1 MFCPEC
7 CLTASEGC
15 NSRLSEKWEKWIF
28 CRIPAGKCVYS
39 QRCLGNT
46 LTIRKTSWQVEAPQR
61 LRRDHIFLF
70 CYLALVI
77 YVCVCVRVPVWTELL
92 WGVERYAMNHIT
104 WRAGQYQATSTNRVW
119 GGKLQVRPKLEGMYP
134 LARIT
139 IVQDDLPPQRK
150 GLYSH
155 AADLYEKLAAEA
167 WCITILPGVDY
178 HDLFWCRAA
187 AAIWR
192 LIWQE

>member
-39 QRCLGNT
+39 QRCLENT
-46 LTIRKTSWQVEAPQR
+46 LTIRKSIWLVEASQR

-70 CYLALVI
+70 CYLALVNLM
-77 YVCVCVRVPVWTELL
+77 CVCLCVWTGLL
-92 WGVERYAMNHIT
+92 WGVEWCAMNHIT
-104 WRAGQYQATSTNRVW
+104 WGAGQYQTTSANRAW
-119 GGKLQVRPKLEGMYP
+119 GGELQVRLRNVPIV
-134 LARIT
+134 RIT
-139 IVQDDLPPQRK
+139 SVQNSLQPQRT
-150 GLYSH
+150 GLYSL
-155 AADLYEKLAAEA
+155 AAHLYEKLAAEA
-167 WCITILPGVDY
+167 WCIIILPGIDY
-178 HDLFWCRAA
+178 HDIFWCRIVAA
-187 AAIWR
+187 TWR